1 MDPRTLRVLEYDK
14 ALGLLAGQASTA
26 LGKEKC
32 LRLRPR
38 GDRGWIGARLAETSE
53 ARRLLT
59 DPALGAPPWGGV
71 TDQNDTLGRA
81 GARALLTPGELLA
94 VRDLAAA
101 CRRMKGYFER
111 AGEVASR
118 ESRVAGGG
126 GRVEG
131 GTWKAERGK
140 GGAKAGRASA
150 EARRES
156 GEGEGGRGRGE
167 GEAEA
172 GAGGRMEPVSRPT
185 AARATHA
192 APPGEYRRDAGAT
205 EGSDAGGTEGE
216 SSVVR
221 LGLRVEVYPEI
232 EAAVE
237 RTLTED
243 GEIRPDATPELAR
256 LLRARV
262 VLRERLRERMES
274 LAQSFFARG
283 YLQDPLVVERGG
295 RMCVPVLATHQGRFE
310 GIVHDRSG
318 SGATLFMEPL
328 AIVPQGN
335 ELRDTELAIDEEY
348 RKILAD
354 LSALVGRY
362 ATALQAD
369 LRRLTALDVIFAKG
383 RLALVQDA
391 QCPEIADY
399 VDLPDARHPLLGK
412 KAVPIDF
419 HLGEAS
425 PPAPSEGA
433 DALGRRGGEA
443 ITTLVVTGP
452 NTGGKT
458 VALKTVGLLGLLAQ
472 TGLHIPAGPTC
483 KVPVF
488 QHVFADIGDE
498 QSLEQSL
505 STFSSHMSQIVKILH
520 KVQAAARIGEGPVLV
535 LLDEIGAGTDP
546 TEGTALAQA
555 ILEALH
561 GAFEGS
567 VERGTWN
574 VERGEGRGASAE
586 ARRESAEGRGL
597 PPAPSLKGGGSEEGE
612 ALAAS
617 GGRRGPVS
625 RQTTARA
632 THAAPPAEQ
641 RRDAGATEEGG
652 PGRPPGSPLVC
663 LTVVTTHYNELKA
676 FAYNTPGMQN
686 ARVDFDARTLEPTYR
701 LLIGSPGSS
710 NAFQVA
716 QRLGLPKTVVSRA
729 RERVDQVGRD
739 FARALE
745 QLERTQ
751 QDLTARRREAES
763 AGREVERLRAQHQR
777 ELEEFHAKRREAMQK
792 GFTEAQEILRDA
804 QERAAQIIRGL
815 QTQEKHT
822 ADSERLRQELAE
834 ERRRLQEQEAALE
847 QEMRH
852 AEQVVAPPEA
862 PRPLA
867 AVAPGLR
874 VRVADWEREATVIE
888 AVGKDRALV
897 AVGSFQVEVPLADL
911 YPIEEKPGR
920 TEVHV
925 LAVRKKLGVPDEIML
940 IGKTVAEATADLDK
954 YLDDA
959 ALAGR
964 EEVRIVHGKGTGAL
978 RKGVRAYLKGH
989 RVVESFKPAADAEG
1003 GEGATVVRLKG

>member
-1 MDPRTLRVLEYDK
+1 M
-14 ALGLLAGQASTA
+14 
-26 LGKEKC
+26 
-32 LRLRPR
+32 
-38 GDRGWIGARLAETSE
+38 
-53 ARRLLT
+53 
-59 DPALGAPPWGGV
+59 
-71 TDQNDTLGRA
+71 
-81 GARALLTPGELLA
+81 
-94 VRDLAAA
+94 
-101 CRRMKGYFER
+101 
-111 AGEVASR
+111 
-118 ESRVAGGG
+118 
-126 GRVEG
+126 
-131 GTWKAERGK
+131 
-140 GGAKAGRASA
+140 
-150 EARRES
+150 
-156 GEGEGGRGRGE
+156 
-167 GEAEA
+167 
-172 GAGGRMEPVSRPT
+172 
-185 AARATHA
+185 
-192 APPGEYRRDAGAT
+192 
-205 EGSDAGGTEGE
+205 
-216 SSVVR
+216 
-221 LGLRVEVYPEI
+221 
-232 EAAVE
+232 
-237 RTLTED
+237 
-243 GEIRPDATPELAR
+243 
-256 LLRARV
+256 
-262 VLRERLRERMES
+262 
-274 LAQSFFARG
+274 
-283 YLQDPLVVERGG
+283 
-295 RMCVPVLATHQGRFE
+295 
-310 GIVHDRSG
+310 
-318 SGATLFMEPL
+318 
-328 AIVPQGN
+328 
-335 ELRDTELAIDEEY
+335 
-348 RKILAD
+348 
-354 LSALVGRY
+354 GRY

-425 PPAPSEGA
+425 PPAPSPE
-433 DALGRRGGEA
+433 RRGGEA

-483 KVPVF
+483 KVPIF

-567 VERGTWN
+567 VERG
-574 VERGEGRGASAE
+574 EGRGASAE
-586 ARRESAEGRGL
+586 ARRESEEGRGL
-597 PPAPSLKGGGSEEGE
+597 PPAPSLKGGGFERGE

-617 GGRRGPVS
+617 GGRMGPVS

-641 RRDAGATEEGG
+641 RREAGATRATECRRDAGATEEGG
-652 PGRPPGSPLVC
+652 PDRLPGSPLVC

-862 PRPLA
+862 PRSLA

-911 YPIEEKPGR
+911 YPLEEKPGR
-920 TEVHV
+920 TQVHV

-989 RVVESFKPAADAEG
+989 PVVESFKAAADAEG
-1003 GEGATVVRLKG
+1003 GEGATVVKLKG